1 MKKTLLFFR
10 CPKKK
15 CKNIWSTFFSNLSLF
30 FKTFIWQDI
39 MLFSDQFA
47 IPKEEDLHQIT
58 KPLKKNLVLFL
69 LAQKHE
75 SLRETGS

>member
-10 CPKKK
+10 CPKKQ
-15 CKNIWSTFFSNLSLF
+15 CKNIWNTFFSNPSL

-47 IPKEEDLHQIT
+47 IPKEEDLHQIA
-58 KPLKKNLVLFL
+58 KRLKKNLVLFL
-69 LAQKHE
+69 LAKKHE
-75 SLRETGS
+75 SLRKIGS